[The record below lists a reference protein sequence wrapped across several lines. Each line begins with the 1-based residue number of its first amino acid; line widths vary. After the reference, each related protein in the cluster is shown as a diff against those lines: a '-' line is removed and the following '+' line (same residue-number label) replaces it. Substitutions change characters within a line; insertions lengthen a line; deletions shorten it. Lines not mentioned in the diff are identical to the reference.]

1 MIVTVTL
8 GMVVFCTTAS
18 YVAGILDSIAGGG
31 GLITMP
37 AMLLAGVPPHAT
49 LGTGKF
55 ASTIGTSVSLAN
67 YARNNLVAWRTAPMG
82 IASSLIGS
90 WIGSLFALY
99 LDPAVLGK
107 VMIMLLPVGML
118 ITLIPKKETVSTQV
132 VLDGMKYWLA
142 LGLLGFM
149 VGGYDGFF
157 GPGAGSFFILAL
169 HWVLR
174 MGLIEASATSKVFNL
189 ASNVGSVIPFMWHN
203 EVAYK
208 LGIPMAVAS
217 MAGHWTGS
225 KLAIRVGSS
234 VVRKFLFLSLSLLMA
249 SLVYQYFFKG

>member
-1 MIVTVTL
+1 MTVTVTL
-8 GMVVFCTTAS
+8 SMVLMCVTAS
-18 YVAGILDSIAGGG
+18 YLAGILDSIAGGG
-31 GLITMP
+31 GLITLP

-55 ASTIGTSVSLAN
+55 ASTLGTSVSLAN
-67 YARNNLVAWRTAPMG
+67 YARNNLVVWRTAPVG

-107 VMIMLLPVGML
+107 IMVMLLPVGML
-118 ITLIPKKETVSTQV
+118 ITLIPKKQKTSTQV
-132 VLDGMKYWLA
+132 TLDGMAYWLA
-142 LGLLGFM
+142 LGVLGFM

-169 HWVLR
+169 HWVLN

-189 ASNVGSVIPFMWHN
+189 ASNIGSVIPFMWHS

-208 LGIPMAVAS
+208 LAIPMSLAS

-225 KLAIRVGSS
+225 KLAIKSGSA
-234 VVRKFLFLSLSLLMA
+234 VVKKFLFVSLSLLMA
-249 SLVYQYFFKG
+249 SLIYQYFFAG